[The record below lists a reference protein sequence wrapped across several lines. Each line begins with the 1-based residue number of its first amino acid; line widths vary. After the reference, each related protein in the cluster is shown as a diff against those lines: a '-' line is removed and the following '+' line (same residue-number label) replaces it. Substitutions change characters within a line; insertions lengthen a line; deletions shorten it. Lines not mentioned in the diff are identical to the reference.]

1 MGVMWHGWFSRFVSV
16 GWGRVDLGES
26 KYERYRGITLAP
38 GGKGAHGLGRFE
50 IRPGPTCF

>member
-38 GGKGAHGLGRFE
+38 GGKGAHGLGWFE